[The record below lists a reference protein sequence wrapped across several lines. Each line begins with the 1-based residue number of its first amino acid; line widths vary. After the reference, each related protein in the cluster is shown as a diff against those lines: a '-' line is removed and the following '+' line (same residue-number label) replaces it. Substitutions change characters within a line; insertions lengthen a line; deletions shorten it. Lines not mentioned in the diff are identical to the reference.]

1 MGFLSKL
8 FSKKETVPSAS
19 VKVTVTTKVN
29 NEPYN
34 PDIPPFQGDYAKTI
48 FLWAHEKAS
57 AVQKNDAY
65 ARYFLY
71 ECGIANPSDYHLEL
85 IRSGYF
91 EKAPVTL
98 ILNLL
103 KVADLKQF
111 LSSIGQV
118 STGKKDVLIDRIL
131 QNADKNSL
139 AALCSEDLYVL
150 SEIGKAFLEEH
161 NDYVL
166 VHKHKNW
173 GIDWKEYDANRRP
186 GYSFYDTVWGILN
199 KRAIADK
206 RNFGRGEYLFMYQLL
221 AEEGKRECAIEM
233 LLRVLYIDLSGVFG
247 MDCYKMYRE
256 GLYTKKDLTEYFSVA
271 IMLAPGIINPISEYK
286 DVYTEEM
293 IERLYEQKLP
303 VQICDKRLFQKV
315 VHSVLAGTYDEIL
328 IEAELKSAY
337 NKFVKQL

>member
-8 FSKKETVPSAS
+8 FSKKETEPSAT
-19 VKVTVTTKVN
+19 VKVTVTTKEN
-29 NEPYN
+29 NESYN

-57 AVQKNDAY
+57 AVHNNDDY

-71 ECGIANPSDYHLEL
+71 ECGITNPSVYHLEL
-85 IRSGYF
+85 IRTGYF
-91 EKAPVTL
+91 EKAPTSA
-98 ILNLL
+98 ILNSL
-103 KVADLKQF
+103 KVSDLKQF

-118 STGKKDVLIDRIL
+118 STGKKDVLIERII
-131 QNADKNSL
+131 QNADESSL

-150 SEIGKAFLEEH
+150 SEIGRAFLDEH
-161 NDYVL
+161 YDYVM

-173 GIDWKEYDANRRP
+173 GIDWKEYDARHRP

-199 KRAIADK
+199 NRVIADK

-221 AEEGKRECAIEM
+221 AEEGKRERAIEM
-233 LLRVLYIDLSGVFG
+233 LLRVLYIDLSGIFG
-247 MDCYKMYRE
+247 IDCYKMYRD
-256 GLYTKKDLTEYFSVA
+256 GFYTKKDLIEYFNVA
-271 IMLAPGIINPISEYK
+271 IMLAPGIINPISDYK
-286 DVYTEEM
+286 DVYTDEI

-303 VQICDKRLFQKV
+303 VQICDKKLFRKI
-315 VHSVLAGTYDEIL
+315 VHSVLDGTYDESS
-328 IEAELKSAY
+328 IESELKSEY

>member
-8 FSKKETVPSAS
+8 FLKKETVPSAT
-19 VKVTVTTKVN
+19 VKVTATTKVN

-48 FLWAHEKAS
+48 FLWAHEKVS
-57 AVQKNDAY
+57 AVQKNDDY

-71 ECGIANPSDYHLEL
+71 ECGIANPSAYHLEL
-85 IRSGYF
+85 IRTGYF
-91 EKAPVTL
+91 EKAPASA
-98 ILNLL
+98 ILNSL
-103 KVADLKQF
+103 KVADLKQI

-118 STGKKDVLIDRIL
+118 TTGKKDVLIERII
-131 QNADKNSL
+131 QNADESSL
-139 AALCSEDLYVL
+139 AALCPQELYVL
-150 SEIGKAFLEEH
+150 SEIGRGFLEEH

-173 GIDWKEYDANRRP
+173 GIDWREYDANYRP

-199 KRAIADK
+199 KRVIDDK

-221 AEEGKRECAIEM
+221 AEEGKRERAIEM
-233 LLRVLYIDLSGVFG
+233 LLRVLYIDLSGIFG
-247 MDCYKMYRE
+247 MDCYKMYIE
-256 GLYTKKDLTEYFSVA
+256 GLYTKKNLIEYFNVA

-286 DVYTEEM
+286 DVYTDEM

-303 VQICDKRLFQKV
+303 VQICEKKLFLKI
-315 VHSVLAGTYDEIL
+315 VHSVLDGTYDESL
-328 IEAELKSAY
+328 IEDEIKTAY
-337 NKFVKQL
+337 NKFVNQL